1 MKKIEILLDQYGES
15 HQNKQNKLI
24 HWFCVPLIFFSLL
37 CMVWSIPFPFPS
49 ILFGYINWATI
60 GLLLVLLYYSSLSLA
75 LALGMGVFSVVLVM
89 AISVIDQ
96 ATNELLPISIFIFIA
111 AWLGQFYGHKIE
123 GKKPSFLKDI
133 QFLLIGPAW
142 LMRFIYKKLGIA
154 L

>member
-1 MKKIEILLDQYGES
+1 MKKIDVLLAQYGES
-15 HQNKQNKLI
+15 HQNNQNKLI
-24 HWFCVPLIFFSLL
+24 HWVCVPLIFFSIV
-37 CMVWSIPFPFPS
+37 CMVWSMPFPFKNN
-49 ILFGYINWATI
+49 LYGYLNWATI
-60 GLLLVLLYYSSLSLA
+60 GLMLVLIYYSSLSLA

-96 ATNELLPISIFIFIA
+96 ATHELLPISIFIFIA

-142 LMRFIYKKLGIA
+142 LMGFIYKKMGIS